1 MSFFNWRQRRGS
13 APVARDRL
21 KVLLAHER
29 LLGPNSDLLVT
40 LRDDILALI
49 CRHLMVVPENV
60 HVRMESGKTRSTL
73 AIDVE
78 VPLSPVT
85 ARRVKASGY

>member
-1 MSFFNWRQRRGS
+1 MSLLCWLHRRGS

-29 LLGPNSDLLVT
+29 TLSANSELLGV

-49 CRHLMVVPENV
+49 CRHLTIAPENIRV
-60 HVRMESGKTRSTL
+60 NMSRRESVSTL
-73 AIDVE
+73 AIDIE
-78 VPLSPVT
+78 IPS
-85 ARRVKASGY
+85 